1 MTKNFQITSEN
12 QMIFNIPSVHIS
24 MQKIMLGKQLLL
36 RYNWFKNSQIW
47 LA

>member
-24 MQKIMLGKQLLL
+24 MQKNHAAETVALKI
-36 RYNWFKNSQIW
+36 
-47 LA
+47 